1 MYMEQDKTFSNDYNL
16 DSTTGYCMPFKG
28 NDNVK
33 VITNYGEQP
42 EYKEFCHGMVFQT
55 NNDMLSAVADGRV
68 SAVGSDAKLGLY
80 LVIQYG
86 KYEVTYGYL
95 TQVYAN
101 FGQHVGARRKV
112 AVASDKLYLGVSFD
126 GTEMDPHDFIR
137 MLYGNV
143 VAWSQDR
150 EPEPQVG
157 TLDFDI
163 HTRYDADKEQIEDWM
178 TRFYA
183 NYFMAVITR
192 RYVPA
197 QSMTQSLLNIFR
209 SAPDKG
215 YFYEDVPSGL
225 NPLGLGR
232 RSIPLIEKVQNLLI
246 GDFLNYMALQ
256 HGMFLP
262 GMSDDVKKK

>member
-1 MYMEQDKTFSNDYNL
+1 MEKDNTFSPEYNL

-28 NDNVK
+28 TDAVK
-33 VITNYGEQP
+33 VITHYGESLQDG
-42 EYKEFCHGMVFQT
+42 KVCHGMVFKT
-55 NNDMLSAVADGRV
+55 DNDMLSAVADGKV
-68 SAVGSDAKLGLY
+68 IAVGSDATHGLY
-80 LVIQYG
+80 LIIRYG
-86 KYEVTYGYL
+86 KYEVTYGFL

-112 AVASDKLYLGVSFD
+112 AVASDKFFLAVRFD
-126 GTEMDPHDFIR
+126 GEEMDPHDFIR

-143 VAWSQDR
+143 VAWAQDR
-150 EPEPQVG
+150 EPEPESG
-157 TLDFDI
+157 SFDFDI

-209 SAPDKG
+209 TAPDMG
-215 YFYEDVPSGL
+215 YYYEEIPSGM
-225 NPLGLGR
+225 NPLGLGKR
-232 RSIPLIEKVQNLLI
+232 AIPLIEKVQNLLI
-246 GDFLNYMALQ
+246 GDFLNYMALHQ
-256 HGMFLP
+256 GMFLP
-262 GMSDDVKKK
+262 NMSDDVKKK